1 MTTKSRLISEMVS
14 GDAGGNPDNIAAGT
28 NSGAAVYPGPGS
40 KKKKVK
46 RMNEVLGFKAFM
58 EGCSMAKKDKEK
70 KEKEIKE
77 AAEAVTSFSF
87 KSFGANQVVVE
98 ATQTEI
104 KSVDISGKTTRDAV
118 SVSDLSEAY
127 KEFGKDGVLNY
138 IKEATK
144 LVWKSV

>member
-14 GDAGGNPDNIAAGT
+14 GDAGGNPDNIAAGK
-28 NSGAAVYPGPGS
+28 NSGAVVYPGPSS

-58 EGCSMAKKDKEK
+58 EGCSMAKKDKE
-70 KEKEIKE
+70 IKE

-87 KSFGANQVVVE
+87 KSFGANHIVVE

-104 KSVDISGKTTRDAV
+104 KSVEISGKTARNTVVEA
-118 SVSDLSEAY
+118 DLAEAY
-127 KEFGKDGVLNY
+127 KEFGKDGVLSY
-138 IKEATK
+138 VKEATK
-144 LVWKSV
+144 LVWKNV

>member
-58 EGCSMAKKDKEK
+58 EGCSMAKKEKEK
-70 KEKEIKE
+70 KDKEIKE

-87 KSFGANQVVVE
+87 KSFGANHIVVE

-104 KSVDISGKTTRDAV
+104 KSVEISGKTARDTVVEA
-118 SVSDLSEAY
+118 DLAEAY
-127 KEFGKDGVLNY
+127 KEFGKEGVLSY
-138 IKEATK
+138 VKEATK
-144 LVWKSV
+144 LVWKNV